1 MKFVYRDLK
10 LDNILLD
17 AEGHIKLSDFGMCAR
32 IDENGTTNTFCGT
45 PEYMAPE
52 VTIETIQYNKQQ
64 KNPF

>member
-1 MKFVYRDLK
+1 

-32 IDENGTTNTFCGT
+32 IDGNGTTNTFCGT

-52 VTIETIQYNKQQ
+52 VTKEKIQQTT

>member
-1 MKFVYRDLK
+1 MRLVNRDLK

-52 VTIETIQYNKQQ
+52 VTKESIK
-64 KNPF
+64 